1 MLARS
6 EAELG
11 CGDSLGDSLGWNDD
25 TPKLMAVNLKRI
37 IIGNIY

>member
-6 EAELG
+6 ETELG
-11 CGDSLGDSLGWNDD
+11 CGDSLGWNDD
-25 TPKLMAVNLKRI
+25 TPKLMAMNLERI